1 LGLEKNL
8 ASTFNSMAIIYKEHA
23 NFKLALEYYHNS
35 LRINRKLGLDK
46 STARNLNNIGNL
58 FRAQKFY
65 EKAISYYREALFINT
80 KQGYVSGVSLNHLNI
95 GRSAFEMGALE
106 LAQEQ
111 LIKGLSAARSSK
123 SEERIP
129 YAQRLL
135 AQVHISLGN
144 LDMAMHYIEQALRNS
159 NKSKNASQIAKNQVI
174 RGEILFL
181 QGNVTE
187 AKLMAEEA
195 FEFYDSKDDLEGKLL
210 NVSLLLK
217 TTDQAENAA
226 QALKYA
232 LLKNKLHDS
241 IYSVQ
246 NAQILS
252 QLSAEQEFM
261 ETKIGLEKRASEES
275 MEAERQK
282 QNSMMLMIGLVFLD
296 IFSVIIVQLF
306 RKTSANNDN
315 LAKLNK
321 QIESHQAALQARN
334 EQLMRVN
341 DDKNDLVSI
350 VAHDLRAPLGNIQ
363 GLVKHMQKDKAHSKD
378 QVQYLEM
385 IDRSCSRLIE
395 MTNAVLDMEAIEAE
409 HLNVTLQKLDVV
421 RLVKNLVSEAK
432 NTASEKQI
440 TLKSNLPDKDMN
452 IIADQNFLQPVIQNL
467 VTNAI
472 NYSPTHTSIN
482 LNVASN
488 GFKTIIEVSDKGP
501 GISASDQKRLFSPF
515 QTLSNKPT
523 QNENSTGLGL
533 YITKR
538 YVEAMNGLIR
548 CNSKVGEGTTFE
560 VEFESA

>member
-1 LGLEKNL
+1 MSKYSHISWLQKKTQIHQRLL
-8 ASTFNSMAIIYKEHA
+8 VCLVLLCSSM
-23 NFKLALEYYHNS
+23 FGFS
-35 LRINRKLGLDK
+35 
-46 STARNLNNIGNL
+46 
-58 FRAQKFY
+58 Q
-65 EKAISYYREALFINT
+65 T
-80 KQGYVSGVSLNHLNI
+80 KIDSI
-95 GRSAFEMGALE
+95 
-106 LAQEQ
+106 QEQ
-111 LIKGLSAARSSK
+111 LSQFSSPDSNRILLLIELAEWYEDEEVLDESMKTFQLAINEAKGLRSPRFLARTYYELGHYWRHRDNLEEGLKAYVIAA
-123 SEERIP
+123 
-129 YAQRLL
+129 
-135 AQVHISLGN
+135 
-144 LDMAMHYIEQALRNS
+144 
-159 NKSKNASQIAKNQVI
+159 
-174 RGEILFL
+174 
-181 QGNVTE
+181 
-187 AKLMAEEA
+187 
-195 FEFYDSKDDLEGKLL
+195 EFYEASE
-210 NVSLLLK
+210 
-217 TTDQAENAA
+217 
-226 QALKYA
+226 
-232 LLKNKLHDS
+232 
-241 IYSVQ
+241 Q
-246 NAQILS
+246 NA
-252 QLSAEQEFM
+252 
-261 ETKIGLEKRASEES
+261 K
-275 MEAERQK
+275 
-282 QNSMMLMIGLVFLD
+282 
-296 IFSVIIVQLF
+296 
-306 RKTSANNDN
+306 

-440 TLKSNLPDKDMN
+440 TLKSNLSDKDMN